1 MLLRTSEELL
11 KEIRGLIADRE
22 PMIRAIVR
30 GKLFFLSQA
39 FASDQDRQ
47 HSPLIWILRAQ
58 IGTLDKLKG
67 LFVREGNY
75 ETFELLGIARNL
87 FENLVWLRLFSR
99 DPQYG
104 LIFYEELLIQQ
115 KQNTEKMIAKVEE
128 EIVLFDE
135 YEKLDIDNF
144 DIAFAALQAADNPG
158 EAEVQQAQ
166 ETRRALQKEL
176 DMRVRRHFVLY
187 AAAAQFNGYGFQSHI
202 LREKVL
208 PKHCAT
214 LAEIELEIA
223 RYDAVKDALLSTPCC
238 RGQTRAGIGRPVLVR
253 SAWVSNTT
261 SCIAIRASYFTRL
274 R

>member
-67 LFVREGNY
+67 LFVREGTY

-135 YEKLDIDNF
+135 YEKLEIDNF

-166 ETRRALQKEL
+166 ETRRALQNDTL
-176 DMRVRRHFVLY
+176 CSMRQPRSSMAMDFNLIFCEKRFCPSI
-187 AAAAQFNGYGFQSHI
+187 AQ
-202 LREKVL
+202 RL
-208 PKHCAT
+208 PKSSWKLH
-214 LAEIELEIA
+214 
-223 RYDAVKDALLSTPCC
+223 V
-238 RGQTRAGIGRPVLVR
+238 
-253 SAWVSNTT
+253 TT
-261 SCIAIRASYFTRL
+261 Q
-274 R
+274 